1 MVNATLKEPSTQDQI
16 DELLREADI
25 FFGDGANDNLAK
37 LEALLQTRKAEIS
50 TDVSTEAKR
59 KEIVRAANAVRKI
72 RTGLEGH
79 AKDMTKEL
87 RDQIAVVNG
96 ASSKITETVQPF
108 IDDIRAPVTQWE
120 EKEEQRKAQADQII
134 QELRNAKMM
143 PLGSTIADIQTRI
156 EQVRGKN
163 FTADVMGDRMEMAE
177 ELHELALH
185 SLEKDLAAAQEIER
199 QRIEQQEAARKAE
212 LEAQRLRDEQLA
224 AERKRK
230 AEAERAE
237 QERLAQIAEAKAKA
251 EVERAEKEA
260 LQRKLDEMQAKEDA
274 RLLAEQQAEAEAKAE
289 AERAEQEKAKAAKPE
304 TVTEI
309 APEPEPVPD
318 AVDDVAAQEPAPESQ
333 SDDDDAVAA
342 SFCEAVAAISYA
354 IIHSK
359 VGPNE
364 TAHNIVE
371 AIEQGKIPHITF
383 TPSTTPKGE

>member
-1 MVNATLKEPSTQDQI
+1 MTATLKEPSTQDQI

-25 FFGDGANDNLAK
+25 FFGDGADDNLAK

-79 AKDMTKEL
+79 AKEMTKEL

-96 ASSKITETVQPF
+96 AASKITETVQPF

-134 QELRNAKMM
+134 QDLRNAKMM

-185 SLEKDLAAAQEIER
+185 SLEKDLAAAQEIRR

-212 LEAQRLRDEQLA
+212 LEAQRLHDEQLA

-230 AEAERAE
+230 AEAEKAE

-260 LQRKLDEMQAKEDA
+260 LQRKLDEMQAREDA

-289 AERAEQEKAKAAKPE
+289 AERAEQDKAKAAKPE
-304 TVTEI
+304 PVTEI

-318 AVDDVAAQEPAPESQ
+318 AANDVAAQEPAPERQ
-333 SDDDDAVAA
+333 SDDDAA
-342 SFCEAVAAISYA
+342 EGVSFCEAVVAISYV

-364 TAHNIVE
+364 AAYSIVQ
-371 AIEQGKIPHITF
+371 AIEKGMIPHITF